1 VLPWTKAQ
9 PVDPALHTVWLLD
22 NTAFRTPQPGDRRPD
37 LAELRDAKHTQP
49 APIGSNKRESMRG
62 GSGCEVEYVACY
74 FIKNSGRDL
83 SRVIS
88 SIAHEL
94 QISDDD
100 IATKKRISERL
111 QPFVDT
117 VLPKRTLRISIADSE
132 EQTLGPSSY
141 SGISSDLVQ
150 LHFNPMNGRPFQ
162 SSPVAVPPPF
172 GVPSMCVSSSCIVS
186 T

>member
-1 VLPWTKAQ
+1 MLPWAKAQ
-9 PVDPALHTVWLLD
+9 PIDPALHTVWILD
-22 NTAFRTPQPGDRRPD
+22 NTAFRTPQPGDQRPN
-37 LAELRDAKHTQP
+37 LSELKSTKLPQP
-49 APIGSNKRESMRG
+49 SRIGGGKNESLRG
-62 GSGCEVEYVACY
+62 GSGWEVEYVVCY
-74 FIKNSGRDL
+74 FIKNSGRDV

-88 SIAHEL
+88 AIAHEL

-100 IATKKRISERL
+100 IATKKRISDRV

-117 VLPKRTLRISIADSE
+117 VLPKRTVRVNIAETE

-150 LHFNPMNGRPFQ
+150 LHFNPMDGRAFQ
-162 SSPVAVPPPF
+162 SSPATLPPPF
-172 GVPSMCVSSSCIVS
+172 GVAS